1 MKNFSFALVLS
12 LLFVSPAQADQ
23 PLPEVEIVKSKYQR
37 WQFRNVRTD
46 RTDKGLFLTGRLN
59 ARNYHGLP
67 RGHVDIAAWSP
78 DGALIM
84 ETTSSYSPG
93 ILSKRLSRRGGV
105 RFSTGL
111 PELPA
116 GTKIMLAFHGVES
129 QQTQKPVHGKTVAR

>member
-12 LLFVSPAQADQ
+12 LLFVSPVQADQ

-37 WQFRNVRTD
+37 WQFRNVRTN
-46 RTDKGLFLTGRLN
+46 RTDKGLVLTGRLN
-59 ARNYHGLP
+59 ARIYHGLP

-93 ILSKRLSRRGGV
+93 TLSKRLSRRGGV
-105 RFSTGL
+105 QFTTDL

-116 GTKIMLAFHGVES
+116 NTKIMVAFHRDGE
-129 QQTQKPVHGKTVAR
+129 QQTQKPVHEKTVAR